1 VIVIGAVLGGLVLIA
16 AIAGISY
23 CMCCSTR
30 TRRSKSKEDAI
41 SKAEVARQDKIG
53 DATHAEKD

>member
-1 VIVIGAVLGGLVLIA
+1 MIGAVLGGLVLIA

-23 CMCCSTR
+23 CMCCSTK
-30 TRRSKSKEDAI
+30 TRRSKSKAKEDAI

-53 DATHAEKD
+53 DVTHAEKD